1 MKGQNACWS
10 LPITISLLLPFE
22 NSQRIRRQQC
32 RISSSHKGILMP
44 LNLALVHTHIDF
56 WVVYCGSCT
65 HNKII
70 CCVRTGEARKRQ
82 PDNFQGLK
90 AGRSVNAESGS
101 PTFLFKLP
109 EVVVGEPDWS
119 KRRVYFWILHRKNI
133 PG

>member
-1 MKGQNACWS
+1 
-10 LPITISLLLPFE
+10 
-22 NSQRIRRQQC
+22 
-32 RISSSHKGILMP
+32 MP

-56 WVVYCGSCT
+56 WVVYCWLVP
-65 HNKII
+65 IILIRLRI

-109 EVVVGEPDWS
+109 EVLVGEPD
-119 KRRVYFWILHRKNI
+119 R
-133 PG
+133 